1 MNNNNFDKS
10 IQGSYNEYSR
20 NFDTNYRFVL
30 RKYAGSGSKLQC
42 PRCGRKSFTPYIDT
56 QTNEILDET
65 VGICD
70 HKNSCCYH
78 FSPKEYFEMFPHK
91 KEEYFVRTRT
101 GNSPVGNAGL
111 SAKNKAINTG
121 VKHQQISV
129 KHYQN
134 TLNNQQD
141 SASSNPL
148 SEQINRYALF
158 ASAARTGSHPRAGS
172 TKKPCAGNA
181 KNYIIPKEIIKNKE
195 NGFNFTSHNL
205 EIYMIEHFG
214 RGAYDDIYN
223 MFQRMIVKGD
233 FEGGTLF
240 YQIDLNGDI
249 RTAKIIRY
257 NASTGHRRKEK
268 GANWLHSVIIKQIQN
283 GTLRAAI
290 NENLSDFTL
299 RQVPFGLWQL
309 KMRKDKV
316 FNTAKPLPICI
327 YEAEKTACFMDFLS
341 HDRGVHLALGG
352 YDYLKTD
359 MLLPLVEAG
368 VRRACLFP
376 DKGCFS
382 GWCEKADKIMSEL
395 PIELV
400 VSDILEQ
407 TPLPDGSDIADIV

>member
-181 KNYIIPKEIIKNKE
+181 KNY
-195 NGFNFTSHNL
+195 
-205 EIYMIEHFG
+205 
-214 RGAYDDIYN
+214 
-223 MFQRMIVKGD
+223 
-233 FEGGTLF
+233 
-240 YQIDLNGDI
+240 
-249 RTAKIIRY
+249 
-257 NASTGHRRKEK
+257 
-268 GANWLHSVIIKQIQN
+268 
-283 GTLRAAI
+283 
-290 NENLSDFTL
+290 
-299 RQVPFGLWQL
+299 
-309 KMRKDKV
+309 
-316 FNTAKPLPICI
+316 
-327 YEAEKTACFMDFLS
+327 
-341 HDRGVHLALGG
+341 
-352 YDYLKTD
+352 
-359 MLLPLVEAG
+359 
-368 VRRACLFP
+368 
-376 DKGCFS
+376 
-382 GWCEKADKIMSEL
+382 
-395 PIELV
+395 
-400 VSDILEQ
+400 
-407 TPLPDGSDIADIV
+407 